1 MAKEITFNHFIKTSM
16 VNVSVYLKKQESEKT
31 PIIFLHD
38 LFFNHQL
45 WNYQINAINDRDM
58 IALDMPLH
66 RNSLNITKTNWN
78 LNDCSRMLLEILDSL
93 QIAKVYAVGHSWG
106 SMIILSAAEK
116 NSKRFER
123 LTLFNLF
130 FNSLSEKEIKF
141 IKVQHFGLILKNL
154 YIKIASKTVF
164 SSQIVSA
171 NPNLFSYINSCMK
184 KLSNHS
190 IKYLD
195 KIVSIDAEDKTNS
208 FDMISVK
215 HSIIVGKEDKI
226 APTPPSENVIN
237 VTGRHSTPQELPAS
251 SLEIIQSDLK

>member
-16 VNVSVYLKKQESEKT
+16 GDISVYLKKQESEKT

-38 LFFNHQL
+38 LFFDHQL

-66 RNSLNITKTNWN
+66 RNSLNITKINWN
-78 LNDCSRMLLEILDSL
+78 LNDCSRMLLEILDSI

-106 SMIILSAAEK
+106 SMTILRAAEK
-116 NSKRFER
+116 NPERFER
-123 LTLFNLF
+123 LTLFNLP
-130 FNSLSEKEIKF
+130 FNSLSEKEIKS
-141 IKVQHFGLILKNL
+141 IKAQHFGLILKNL

-164 SSQIVSA
+164 SSQSVSA
-171 NPNLFSYINSCMK
+171 IPNLFPYLKSCMK
-184 KLSNHS
+184 KLFNRS

-195 KIVSIDAEDKTNS
+195 KIVQIDTEDKTNS

-215 HSIIVGKEDKI
+215 HSIVVGKEDKI
-226 APTPPSENVIN
+226 APTLPSKNVIN
-237 VTGRHSTPQELPAS
+237 VIGGHSTPQELPAI